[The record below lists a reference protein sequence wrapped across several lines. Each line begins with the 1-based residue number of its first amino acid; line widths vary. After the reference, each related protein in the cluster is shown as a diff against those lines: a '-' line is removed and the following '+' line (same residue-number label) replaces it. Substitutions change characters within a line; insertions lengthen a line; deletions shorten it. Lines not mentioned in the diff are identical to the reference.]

1 MANKEASL
9 LLRIKTA
16 GEENLASIREGLE
29 KIGTVALAAF
39 AVVAGA
45 ITKAISEYAAQEQAV
60 NSLNRTL
67 VNNGTYSKEL
77 SAAYLEQ
84 ADALSK
90 LTLFGDEQII
100 QAQAS
105 FQQQA
110 RNVNLTKESTK
121 AILDF
126 AQAQGIDA
134 ASAAELVGKSVG
146 TSTNALARY
155 GIEVD
160 KNASQAEKLSQVM
173 TGLNS
178 KFGGQAEA
186 ATSGL
191 GSLQMLTKSVGELF
205 EQLGSKLAPVI
216 TTVANSINA
225 LISDQ
230 SRFESFAETMT
241 TGFTFIVKSIYGAIY
256 AFDVLA
262 LTAGATL
269 SNLSTVM
276 MTTAR
281 IAAGDLVGAFA
292 AAKEGFKEYAD
303 GVGELT
309 TEYEAKIKALD
320 DAALVSKQQK
330 YVQEEQMLKDS
341 LIRKNEIKAVNDE
354 EQRVKELETAVAQQE
369 EDIAL
374 IGAKEEQKNEVKR
387 KAAEKAYQDA
397 TTDKQKIA
405 ALNDLHNANEEK
417 KEIKLR
423 EFKEKQNKLSLQ
435 GYAQF
440 TDGLAALSQS
450 SNSQLASIGK
460 AAAISS
466 ATINAYLAIQN
477 ALANV
482 PFPANIAAAAGIG
495 VSAFANVSKIAGV
508 QLAEGGI
515 VMPRPG
521 GTQATIGEAGQA
533 EAVIPLDRAGEFGLG
548 GGGSSVVINVYGG
561 LLGDESTA
569 RELALAVDKELL
581 KLRRNNESVSFDRG
595 VI

>member
-9 LLRIKTA
+9 LLRIKSA
-16 GEENLASIREGLE
+16 GEEKLASVREGLE
-29 KIGTVALAAF
+29 QIGTVALAAF
-39 AVVAGA
+39 AVIAGA
-45 ITKAISEYAAQEQAV
+45 ITKSIAEYSQQEQAI

-67 VNNGTYSKEL
+67 VNNGTYSRETA
-77 SAAYLEQ
+77 AAYLEQ
-84 ADALSK
+84 ADALAK
-90 LTLFGDEQII
+90 VTLFGDEQII
-100 QAQAS
+100 QAQSS

-110 RNVNLTKESTK
+110 RNVTLTKEATT

-134 ASAAELVGKSVG
+134 AQAAEVVGKSVG

-160 KNASQAEKLSQVM
+160 KNASQAEKLQQVM
-173 TGLNS
+173 TGLS
-178 KFGGQAEA
+178 AKFGGQAEA
-186 ATSGL
+186 ATNGL
-191 GSLQMLTKSVGELF
+191 GALQMLSKSVGELF
-205 EQLGSKLAPVI
+205 EQLGARLAPVI
-216 TTVANSINA
+216 TLVAKEINA
-225 LISDQ
+225 LVSNSASFDGFIDGIGTA
-230 SRFESFAETMT
+230 FEFVIKTAAGVSFAFQSLGTIIGGTLGTIAQSLSYLVEGEFGKAKDSLTS
-241 TGFTFIVKSIYGAIY
+241 GFTDLGTELETITNGYQAKLQAIDE
-256 AFDVLA
+256 ASLA
-262 LTAGATL
+262 A
-269 SNLSTVM
+269 
-276 MTTAR
+276 
-281 IAAGDLVGAFA
+281 
-292 AAKEGFKEYAD
+292 
-303 GVGELT
+303 
-309 TEYEAKIKALD
+309 
-320 DAALVSKQQK
+320 KQQK

-341 LIRKNEIKAVNDE
+341 LLRQNEIKAVNNE
-354 EQRVKELETAVAQQE
+354 EQRVKEMEDSIAKQE

-374 IGAKEEQKNEVKR
+374 IGAKEAQKNEVFK
-387 KAAEKAYQDA
+387 KAAEAKLQEA
-397 TTDKQKIA
+397 TTDKQKLA
-405 ALNDLHNANEEK
+405 AMDDIYRLNEEK

-423 EFKEKQNKLSLQ
+423 EFKQNQQKLMLQ

-440 TDGLAALSQS
+440 TDGLASLSSS

-533 EAVIPLDRAGEFGLG
+533 EAVIPLDRAAEFGLG
-548 GGGSSVVINVYGG
+548 GGGGSMIINVYGG
-561 LLGDESTA
+561 LLGSESDA
-569 RELALAVDKELL
+569 RQFAVAVDKELL
-581 KLRRNNESVSFDRG
+581 KLRRNNESVSFDSG